1 MGSSGVFRMMLGG
14 VTECLWVYAHFERQ
28 DLYSLGNRHFL
39 LQSSFWACSDHDFPC
54 FFLLINKQAMVMKSG
69 KEDEVTLCHLQPR
82 AVSYTKL
89 PS

>member
-1 MGSSGVFRMMLGG
+1 MSNTV
-14 VTECLWVYAHFERQ
+14 V
-28 DLYSLGNRHFL
+28 SLKVNINPGLVSINYF
-39 LQSSFWACSDHDFPC
+39 

>member
-1 MGSSGVFRMMLGG
+1 MSNTV
-14 VTECLWVYAHFERQ
+14 V
-28 DLYSLGNRHFL
+28 SLKVNINPGLVSINYF
-39 LQSSFWACSDHDFPC
+39 

-69 KEDEVTLCHLQPR
+69 KEDEVNLCHLQPR